1 MRKYLRVVS
10 ISRAPHRLSTR
21 QQSIRHYMPVAY
33 LLYKHSIM
41 SFRLASRNYLPQNNC
56 KFTWINMHE
65 PIMLNYDV
73 LSESYYLI
81 FWARVLVPLA
91 RNHRDVRIWK
101 VPHDIVI
108 ITWMPP
114 LSRRTS
120 LLFFFSLVELEL
132 PLLWKLV
139 RHSTEITLISSFWLI
154 KVYAIWPSIA
164 YYIMYSNTYNS
175 GVLLKCM

>member
-10 ISRAPHRLSTR
+10 ISRAPHRSSTR

-33 LLYKHSIM
+33 LQYKHSIM
-41 SFRLASRNYLPQNNC
+41 SFRSASRNYLPQNNC

-81 FWARVLVPLA
+81 LSFLLMGPSAHVPLA
-91 RNHRDVRIWK
+91 RNHRDVRVCK
-101 VPHDIVI
+101 VPHDTVI

-114 LSRRTS
+114 LSRRT
-120 LLFFFSLVELEL
+120 LLLYFFLPCGAWVTSLVEAGTALNWDYSYKF
-132 PLLWKLV
+132 LL
-139 RHSTEITLISSFWLI
+139 
-154 KVYAIWPSIA
+154 
-164 YYIMYSNTYNS
+164 TY
-175 GVLLKCM
+175 